1 VSPASSSFLE
11 KAPLAVRDWIVALFP
26 TALQWLVHHLITIV
40 AVLAV
45 FGLFFAFLTVI
56 ERKLLGRI
64 QNRLGP
70 NRAGLPWAKNLKLFG
85 LTQPFA
91 DAVKALTKE
100 DIVPAAADK
109 LLHFLAPVVI
119 VAFSLMGFAV
129 LPFGRNLIPL
139 ELETG
144 VLYFFAMSAA
154 TELAIFMAGW
164 SSHNKY
170 SLLAAM
176 RAIAQLISYELP
188 LLLSVIPVIML
199 AGTLSPPEIVL
210 AQGGW
215 LWGVIPHWNVF
226 TPWGL
231 AAFVIFVIAALA
243 ESNRSPFDLPE
254 AESELI
260 AGHLTE
266 YSGFKYAL
274 FFMAE
279 YFGLT
284 ALCGLGVTLFLGG
297 WQAPCAFLEFIPS
310 YVWFGVKLF
319 LLVAVLI
326 WIRGTLLRLRIDQLT
341 RFAWKFMVPLA
352 LINLAN
358 AAIWSST
365 AGLPP
370 LQQGARWVVST
381 ALVVFPFIWIGRRLS
396 RGLAPRTYRYA
407 P

>member
-1 VSPASSSFLE
+1 MSHPDTPAWLE
-11 KAPLAVRDWIVALFP
+11 HAPLAARDWFVGLLP
-26 TALQWLVHHLITIV
+26 PALQWLVHQLITII

-45 FGLFFAFLTVI
+45 FGLFFAFLTIV
-56 ERKLLGRI
+56 ERKFLGRI

-70 NRAGLPWAKNLKLFG
+70 NRAGVPWGRVKLFG

-100 DIVPAAADK
+100 DIVPDRADH
-109 LLHFLAPVVI
+109 LLHFLAPVIV
-119 VAFSLMGFAV
+119 VAFGLMGFAV
-129 LPFGRNLIPL
+129 LPFGRELIPV
-139 ELETG
+139 ELDAA
-144 VLYFFAMSAA
+144 VLYFFAAGAA

-164 SSHNKY
+164 ASRNKY

-176 RAIAQLISYELP
+176 RALAQLISYELP
-188 LLLSVIPVIML
+188 LLLSVVPVVL
-199 AGTLSPPEIVL
+199 LSGTLSTSQIVE

-215 LWGVIPHWNVF
+215 TFGVIPHWNVF
-226 TPWGL
+226 TPWGTAGFL
-231 AAFVIFVIAALA
+231 IFLVATLA

-254 AESELI
+254 AESELV

-279 YFGLT
+279 YFGMT

-297 WQAPCAFLEFIPS
+297 WQAPCVFLEFIPS
-310 YVWFGVKLF
+310 YAWFGVKLF
-319 LLVAVLI
+319 AVILVLI

-341 RFAWKFMVPLA
+341 RLSWKFLVPLA
-352 LINLAN
+352 LINLVN
-358 AAIWSST
+358 AAGWSLT
-365 AGLPP
+365 ASLPP
-370 LQQGARWVVST
+370 VLQVVRWLVAIGVIVIPFVV
-381 ALVVFPFIWIGRRLS
+381 IGRRLS

-407 P
+407 

>member
-1 VSPASSSFLE
+1 MSAASSSFLE
-11 KAPLAVRDWIVALFP
+11 HAPLAARDWLVNLLPAP
-26 TALQWLVHHLITIV
+26 LQWITHQLITVI
-40 AVLAV
+40 AILAV
-45 FGLFFAFLTVI
+45 FGLIFAFTTVA
-56 ERKLLGRI
+56 ERKLLGRV

-70 NRAGLPWAKNLKLFG
+70 NRAGLPWSKKLKLWG

-109 LLHFLAPVVI
+109 LLHFIAPVVV
-119 VAFSLMGFAV
+119 VAFGLMGFAV
-129 LPFGRNLIPL
+129 LPFGRNLL
-139 ELETG
+139 AVELDAA
-144 VLYFFAMSAA
+144 VLYFFAVGAS
-154 TELAIFMAGW
+154 TELAIFLAGW

-176 RAIAQLISYELP
+176 RALAQLISYELP
-188 LLLSVIPVIML
+188 LLLSVVPVVML
-199 AGTLSPPEIVL
+199 AGTLSTSQIVL

-215 LWGVIPHWNVF
+215 TVGLIPHWFVL
-226 TPWGL
+226 TPWGFAGFL
-231 AAFVIFVIAALA
+231 IFLVAALA

-254 AESELI
+254 AESELV

-279 YFGLT
+279 YFGMT

-310 YVWFGVKLF
+310 YLWFGVKLVGMIC
-319 LLVAVLI
+319 LLI

-341 RFAWKFMVPLA
+341 RLSWKFLVPLA
-352 LINLAN
+352 LINLGN
-358 AAIWSST
+358 AAFWSLT
-365 AGLPP
+365 AHLSPAG
-370 LQQGARWVVST
+370 QIVRWAISIAAIVV
-381 ALVVFPFIWIGRRLS
+381 PFFLIGRSLS
-396 RGLAPRTYRYA
+396 RGLAPRQYRYA
-407 P
+407 T